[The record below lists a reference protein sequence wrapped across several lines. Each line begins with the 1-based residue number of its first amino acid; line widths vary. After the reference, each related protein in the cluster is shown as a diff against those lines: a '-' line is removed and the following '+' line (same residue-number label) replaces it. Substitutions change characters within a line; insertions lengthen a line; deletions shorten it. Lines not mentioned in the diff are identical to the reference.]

1 MHCCQTPLLLCCSS
15 HSAALNVAPACTAHR
30 QGAAA
35 FLSRPFRPARSGS
48 PRNPLNTLQS
58 VPILLETTFLLFT
71 LNEYLSRTAIMV
83 QPLQLPPQAELK
95 SLNIVDV
102 ALPLSQAASQQE
114 LQGEQA
120 PARLAGVPA
129 YPFSCL

>member
-1 MHCCQTPLLLCCSS
+1 M
-15 HSAALNVAPACTAHR
+15 
-30 QGAAA
+30 
-35 FLSRPFRPARSGS
+35 
-48 PRNPLNTLQS
+48 
-58 VPILLETTFLLFT
+58 PILLETTFLLFT

-102 ALPLSQAASQQE
+102 AFPLSQAASQQE